1 MCTSVILF
9 RKNNLWPV
17 IIGTNRDERLDRK
30 SLFPGRHW
38 KKKYPN
44 IIGGK
49 DIEKNGSWIG
59 INDFGLTAIIHNRN
73 SDKEIVKKK
82 NSRGMILLETLKY
95 PSIKE
100 ALKYIS
106 SIEKNNYNCFNLL
119 IANYKECYWIKN
131 DTKVKNF
138 VIKKLQEGFSVITD
152 KDINEKNNRK
162 INFYYE
168 LFSNLKIPNPSINDW
183 NDWKKNMTN
192 NKPNLLNDS
201 EKICFINQKLNYGT
215 RSSSLISLPNKKKNY
230 KNIVFK
236 ATNSFPSIDNYTDV
250 IF

>member
-1 MCTSVILF
+1 M
-9 RKNNLWPV
+9 
-17 IIGTNRDERLDRK
+17 IIDDKLTEYK
-30 SLFPGRHW
+30 S
-38 KKKYPN
+38 N
-44 IIGGK
+44 I
-49 DIEKNGSWIG
+49 
-59 INDFGLTAIIHNRN
+59 
-73 SDKEIVKKK
+73 
-82 NSRGMILLETLKY
+82 ETLKAIESLEVY
-95 PSIKE
+95 RW
-100 ALKYIS
+100 LIS
-106 SIEKNNYNCFNLL
+106 LG
-119 IANYKECYWIKN
+119 
-131 DTKVKNF
+131 
-138 VIKKLQEGFSVITD
+138 KKLQEGFSVITD